1 MIASIVVDTK
11 NIKIYANTFCHLLFW
26 QIQNDNL
33 TYSCKLI
40 QRAWGNFRMKVIKRD
55 KINRPNQTC
64 CYCNK
69 SSTERGILFPFSL
82 LHRVKK
88 NSKEVSFLCMK
99 NSVEMG
105 THILRDISQEFF
117 ANFCATL
124 CRHILHSY
132 KLCKLETNVKKIRRT
147 VSKQNQ

>member
-1 MIASIVVDTK
+1 MPPYSGK
-11 NIKIYANTFCHLLFW
+11 R
-26 QIQNDNL
+26 QNDNP
-33 TYSCKLI
+33 TYSCKLT
-40 QRAWGNFRMKVIKRD
+40 QRAWSNFRMKVIKRD

-69 SSTERGILFPFSL
+69 SGTERGILFPFSQ

-105 THILRDISQEFF
+105 THILSDISQEFF

-147 VSKQNQ
+147 VSNQNQ

>member
-1 MIASIVVDTK
+1 
-11 NIKIYANTFCHLLFW
+11 
-26 QIQNDNL
+26 
-33 TYSCKLI
+33 
-40 QRAWGNFRMKVIKRD
+40 MKVIKRD

-69 SSTERGILFPFSL
+69 SSTMRGILFPFSL

-88 NSKEVSFLCMK
+88 KFKEVSFLCMK
-99 NSVEMG
+99 NSAEMS

-147 VSKQNQ
+147 VHIVSKIELIKEWVAKSQPSFFENLAYIPGPYLTKPLK

>member
-1 MIASIVVDTK
+1 MPPHFVTYCFGK
-11 NIKIYANTFCHLLFW
+11 C
-26 QIQNDNL
+26 QNDNL
-33 TYSCKLI
+33 TYSGKLI
-40 QRAWGNFRMKVIKRD
+40 QRAWSNFRMKVIKRD

-88 NSKEVSFLCMK
+88 NTKEVSFLCMK

-105 THILRDISQEFF
+105 TYILRDISQEFL
-117 ANFCATL
+117 ANFCVQIFLQNSTKVSGSFPSNGSKTSKSSI
-124 CRHILHSY
+124 CLH
-132 KLCKLETNVKKIRRT
+132 KFPLL
-147 VSKQNQ
+147 